1 MNFAFYWGCGMKAQS
16 ILVAKLATLAVLTGC
31 SVDVSKD
38 GETTGKRLSVS
49 SDDRSFSR
57 DSASCHF
64 ISGRGCLNGHAGAMQ
79 GFLVDGTEFFNADDL
94 ASRLHELLRVESEGK
109 LIAKGTDGYRLALTT
124 PLDNDSFISGFRYDL
139 SGQVAR
145 SGELHRDGSFT
156 SNDLPAGDYQLR
168 IQRAVRF
175 QLITTL
181 KSADKTP
188 SDQAPATPKDADA
201 SLPANIHTISAPAT
215 AATRS
220 EPKLYCAT
228 LYSDNMISV
237 NENQSAWVN
246 INNFRLHVTTQEC
259 AQGET
264 QTTLHL

>member
-1 MNFAFYWGCGMKAQS
+1 
-16 ILVAKLATLAVLTGC
+16 
-31 SVDVSKD
+31 
-38 GETTGKRLSVS
+38 
-49 SDDRSFSR
+49 
-57 DSASCHF
+57 
-64 ISGRGCLNGHAGAMQ
+64 MQ
-79 GFLVDGTEFFNADDL
+79 GFFVDGKEFFNADDL
-94 ASRLHELLRVESEGK
+94 ASRLHELLQVESDGK
-109 LIAKGTDGYRLALTT
+109 VVAQGEDGYRLALTT

-145 SGELHRDGSFT
+145 SGDLHRDGNFS

-175 QLITTL
+175 ELITTL
-181 KSADKTP
+181 KSSGKTP
-188 SDQAPATPKDADA
+188 SDQDPTAPKDADA
-201 SLPANIHTISAPAT
+201 SLPANIHRISAPAT
-215 AATRS
+215 AASRS

-228 LYSDNMISV
+228 LYSDNTISV
-237 NENQSAWVN
+237 HENQPAWIN